1 MDYQG
6 IIIRPPSEAF
16 SIILQVTLGCSHN
29 RCTFC
34 GTYRNKPFQRKDP
47 AQVELD
53 LDFAAKYC
61 QRQSTL
67 FLADGDALALPH
79 EELLDLLAR
88 IRTKLPWVR
97 RISSYASAH
106 NIMARSDEQLHA
118 CKKAGLSR
126 LYMGLESGHDPTLLC
141 IAKGMDSARL
151 VLAGQRVQ
159 TAGMFLS
166 ASCLLGIAG
175 QERSK
180 EHACA
185 TAEALNRMRPQQIA
199 VLTLMLLKNTPL
211 YAQSQAG
218 LFFPLEPGQ
227 ILMELR
233 TLLVT
238 LLPFRCQFHANH
250 SSNALPL
257 RGRLPKD
264 KDRLLACIEE
274 ATRQKPCPDA
284 IEHSTSSLL

>member
-6 IIIRPPSEAF
+6 IVIRPPSEAF

-34 GTYRNKPFQRKDP
+34 GTYRNKPFQRKNLV
-47 AQVELD
+47 QVEQD

-61 QRQSTL
+61 QRQTTL

-88 IRTKLPWVR
+88 IRTRLPWVR
-97 RISSYASAH
+97 RISSYASGH
-106 NIMARSDEQLHA
+106 NIMGRSDEQLHA
-118 CKKAGLSR
+118 YQKEGLSR
-126 LYMGLESGHDPTLLC
+126 LYMGLESGHDPTLLS

-159 TAGMFLS
+159 KAGMFLS
-166 ASCLLGIAG
+166 TSCLLGIAG
-175 QERSK
+175 QEQSK

-185 TAEALNRMRPQQIA
+185 TAEALNRMQPQQIA

-211 YAQSQAG
+211 YAQFQAG
-218 LFFPLEPGQ
+218 RFFPLEPEQ

-233 TLLVT
+233 TLLIT
-238 LLPFRCQFHANH
+238 LQPFRCQFHANH
-250 SSNALPL
+250 NSNALLL

-264 KDRLLACIEE
+264 KDHLLACIDE
-274 ATRQKPCPDA
+274 AIQTKA
-284 IEHSTSSLL
+284 MS